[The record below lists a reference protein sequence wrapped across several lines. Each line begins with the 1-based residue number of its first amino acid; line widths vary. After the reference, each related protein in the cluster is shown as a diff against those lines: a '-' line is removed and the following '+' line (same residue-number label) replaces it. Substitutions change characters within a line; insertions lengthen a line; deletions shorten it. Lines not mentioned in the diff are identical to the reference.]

1 MSNKVSLILPE
12 RGELSEKDYVEQRL
26 VPMVSELNR
35 VVQEFFVP
43 GVSDEEMSVDMTTS
57 DSCKFF
63 TDCNQRLELNKPKS
77 VKFECPNDIPLFK
90 GDKRLKILLAAVV
103 YVKPVAS
110 DSVSAKMSA
119 RGYSSKSPPT
129 AGFQLVR
136 SCDGFVVEDSIF
148 QVMED
153 KPTLYQ
159 RYLPFGK
166 EEKTKGGAAG
176 STSVCRISPFEY
188 EYHVQARSMNVK
200 CVPVVRRISL
210 STVYI

>member
-1 MSNKVSLILPE
+1 MSNVSIVLPE
-12 RGELSEKDYVEQRL
+12 RGNLSEKEYVEQRL
-26 VPMVSELNR
+26 VPMAAELHKVMN
-35 VVQEFFVP
+35 EFFTP
-43 GVSDEEMSVDMTTS
+43 GVSDEEHSVDMTTS
-57 DSCKFF
+57 DNCKFF
-63 TDCNQRLELNKPKS
+63 TDVNQRVEKDKSKS

-103 YVKPVAS
+103 YVLPVGS

-119 RGYSSKSPPT
+119 RGFSSKSPPT

-136 SCDGFVVEDSIF
+136 SCDGSVVEDSIF

-166 EEKTKGGAAG
+166 EEKTKGSAAG
-176 STSVCRISPFEY
+176 STNVCRISPFEY
-188 EYHVQARSMNVK
+188 DYHMQARSMNVK